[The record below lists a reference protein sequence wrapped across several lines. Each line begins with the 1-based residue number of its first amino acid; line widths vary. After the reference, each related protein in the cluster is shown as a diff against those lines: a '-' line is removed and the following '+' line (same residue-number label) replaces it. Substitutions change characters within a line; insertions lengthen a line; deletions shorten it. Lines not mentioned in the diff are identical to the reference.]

1 MLDQRVRSVTGP
13 VRPVVLRASGPGD
26 ERVRSVLHGV
36 GAVRSARSVS
46 LTSASGQRDFGY
58 FKCLTAI
65 FEGVCI

>member
-13 VRPVVLRASGPGD
+13 VRPVILRASGPGD

-46 LTSASGQRDFGY
+46 LTSASGQRDFGC

-65 FEGVCI
+65 FEGVHL